1 MLARL
6 SRAERLFTYAQK
18 LFAHGKMVEAIEA
31 FEAAH
36 ARSPAHIGVCLHWAL
51 TLSEVG
57 AYDAAREVMRRA
69 ITVQPSSS
77 VLYLF
82 FGQICF
88 DGEDYPEA
96 KKHFQI
102 ALDYDP
108 FNVHTQAFLALI
120 ALIQGDVQE
129 SYQCLTRPIPI
140 PAGTIEQT
148 ICRCGLS
155 QPPST
160 LQLANVA
167 LQSRILLAIETC
179 FWQQQ
184 LSPRSLSQQLIEQPQ
199 SLPPHLSSRCLASLD
214 AFLTHVILGAKRLYV
229 SLRYVYDRT
238 SRTDALRHIVAD
250 QAYYLCQTSQAI
262 VSYQKI
268 LQRRPESLIVKQR
281 LFELLYETG
290 NFDNALTYLQE
301 LTQYGTPQHQP
312 TPLECL
318 YLGELLIL
326 VGKAQAGRRYLEQA
340 ATAPISEFKLHYFI
354 GLDEVRAG
362 RKANARQQFA
372 QALRI
377 LNPDICLLRL
387 QELNRI
393 HPGTAPKKPMDRTC
407 STASEQQ

>member
-6 SRAERLFTYAQK
+6 SRAERLFTEAQK
-18 LFAHGKMVEAIEA
+18 LAGQGKMAEAIAA

-36 ARSPAHIGVCLHWAL
+36 ALSPAHVGVYLHWAL
-51 TLSEVG
+51 ALSEVG
-57 AYDAAREVMRRA
+57 RHGKACEVMRQA
-69 ITVQPSSS
+69 IALQPSSP

-82 FGQICF
+82 LGQICF
-88 DGEDYPEA
+88 DAENYPEA
-96 KKHFQI
+96 KTNLQI
-102 ALDYDP
+102 AFDYDP

-120 ALIQGDVQE
+120 ALMQGQLE
-129 SYQCLTRPIPI
+129 EAYQCLTRPIPI
-140 PAGTIEQT
+140 PAGTIERT
-148 ICRCGLS
+148 ICRCGLL

-160 LQLANVA
+160 LQLANAA
-167 LQSRILLAIETC
+167 LQSRILLAIETY

-184 LSPRSLSQQLIEQPQ
+184 LSPRSLSQQLVDLQQ
-199 SLPPHLSSRCLASLD
+199 SLPSHFPSRCLATLD

-238 SRTDALRHIVAD
+238 SRTDALRHIIAD
-250 QAYYLCQTSQAI
+250 KAYYLCQTSPAI

-268 LQRRPESLIVKQR
+268 LERHPESSIIKQR
-281 LFELLYETG
+281 LFELCYETG
-290 NFDNALTYLQE
+290 DVDNALTYLQD
-301 LTQYGTPQHQP
+301 LTQYGTPHHQP
-312 TPLECL
+312 TPLERL
-318 YLGELLIL
+318 YLGELLSL
-326 VGKAQAGRRYLEQA
+326 VGKTQEGRRYLEQA
-340 ATAPISEFKLHYFI
+340 ATSSLREFKLHYFL

-393 HPGTAPKKPMDRTC
+393 HPRTAPEKSIDRTC
-407 STASEQQ
+407 STASEQS